1 MSELKKA
8 ATEALNELHRTTNLP
23 YGTYSLLHDAL
34 NEMETI
40 RDRDEELEEMWEQFG
55 DIPMNPDTECIEET
69 FLWWNAGTH
78 REEIWRWFDRRYSK
92 GVAVLLYGE
101 REDPRKKLK
110 AAYRLLTEAYG
121 AGGEYVDDLIAEYWN
136 EYGRKA

>member
-1 MSELKKA
+1 MSELRKT
-8 ATEALNELHRTTNLP
+8 ATEALDELHRTTSLS
-23 YGTYSLLHDAL
+23 YDVYSLLHDAL
-34 NEMETI
+34 NEIEPI
-40 RDRDEELEEMWEQFG
+40 RDRDEELEVLWERLG
-55 DIPMNPDTECIEET
+55 DIPMNPDTECIEEA

-78 REEIWRWFDRRYSK
+78 REEIWHWFDRRYSK

-101 REDPRKKLK
+101 REDTRKKLK

-121 AGGEYVDDLIAEYWN
+121 AGGEYVDGLIAEYWD